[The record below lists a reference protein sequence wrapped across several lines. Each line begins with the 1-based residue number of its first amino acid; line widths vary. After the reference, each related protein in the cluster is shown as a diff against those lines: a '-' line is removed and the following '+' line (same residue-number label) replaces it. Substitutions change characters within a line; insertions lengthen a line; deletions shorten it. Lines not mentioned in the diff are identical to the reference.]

1 MRVWIVFIIFC
12 TLNVKADETY
22 LDFNAKIIEEWD
34 QGWERYVAPNP
45 SAELNFFTSE
55 DRFNLAKLIHEE
67 KCLKEEDIFCVLH
80 KNISMDSPPEYDDW
94 LTRDENQEVRAAYY
108 SNKKIQSIELK
119 IPIQIPKCSN
129 ELSLMVNKLV
139 FENNATAKDSSG
151 YACYDLNDEKILVQI
166 FPRSSGY
173 LYQKYFKTRL
183 HDFDVRNPHGK
194 YCNGIFIKTFKKQNP
209 FSEKSTTVGTAA
221 LTSYLDGYVCYEFE
235 TMEQAKQ
242 AIDILN
248 NEVPDW
254 QHSQGGAP
262 SYIEHLYTSHN
273 TNYYDEEN
281 KGRDFKALFSVT
293 QKIYDKWYREKT
305 KMGYDSR
312 GNITQEFSHFEEAEQ
327 KLIENRLI
335 VINSIKNAS
344 NNVRGSSVG
353 PEHTLDFSVE
363 RSEAKKN
370 FGNYRAYV
378 VVTIPLVKSQYKLTQ
393 TERNYFGFFKGLE
406 LHLNNELLSCSYDC
420 GIIQKEKSNVAKNKF
435 TVKTGFINGNDL
447 MPMYKVSPIYPKIA
461 LARGIMGYAL
471 LEFEVTDTGSVEN
484 VEVLEGY
491 CTLDY
496 PADPTTEFKP
506 CTTFDGSAIRA
517 AQNFKYDPVIMDGKA
532 VAVKGVTHKI
542 TYTLKK

>member
-1 MRVWIVFIIFC
+1 MLC
-12 TLNVKADETY
+12 SLNVKADEIY

-34 QGWERYVAPNP
+34 QGWERYEDTYP
-45 SAELNFFTSE
+45 SQVLNFFTTE
-55 DRFNLAKLIHEE
+55 DRIKLAKLIHEE
-67 KCLKEEDIFCVLH
+67 KCLKEEDIFCALH

-94 LTRDENQEVRAAYY
+94 LTKDENQEARDAYY
-108 SNKKIQSIELK
+108 LNKKIQSIELK
-119 IPIQIPKCSN
+119 IPIQIPKCTN

-139 FENNATAKDSSG
+139 FENNARAKDSSG
-151 YACYDLNDEKILVQI
+151 YACYDLNEEKIHVQI
-166 FPRSSGY
+166 FPRSSAY
-173 LYQKYFKTRL
+173 LYQQFNTRL
-183 HDFDVRNPHGK
+183 HDFDLRNPHGK
-194 YCNGIFIKTFKKQNP
+194 YCNGVHIKTFKKQNP
-209 FSEKSTTVGTAA
+209 FSEKSTTVETRA
-221 LTSYLDGYVCYEFE
+221 LTAYLDGYVCYEFE

-242 AIDILN
+242 AMDILN

-254 QHSQGGAP
+254 QRSQGGAP
-262 SYIEHLYTSHN
+262 SYIEHLYSSHN

-312 GNITQEFSHFEEAEQ
+312 GYIIQEFSHFEEAEY

-335 VINSIKNAS
+335 VINSIKNDS

-378 VVTIPLVKSQYKLTQ
+378 VVTIPLVQSQYVITQ

-420 GIIQKEKSNVAKNKF
+420 GIIQKEESNVTKNMGI
-435 TVKTGFINGNDL
+435 VKTGFKINSNDL
-447 MPMYKVSPIYPKIA
+447 MPISKVPAMYPRR
-461 LARGIMGYAL
+461 ARERRTMGYAL
-471 LEFEVTDTGSVEN
+471 LEFTVTDTGSVEN
-484 VEVLEGY
+484 VEVLEGH
-491 CTLDY
+491 CTHDHPND
-496 PADPTTEFKP
+496 PAAEFRP
-506 CTTFDGSAIRA
+506 CTMFDDSSIRA
-517 AQNFKYDPVIMDGKA
+517 AKNYKYEPKIIDGKA
-532 VAVKGVTHKI
+532 VAVKGVP
-542 TYTLKK
+542 LKLTFALEE